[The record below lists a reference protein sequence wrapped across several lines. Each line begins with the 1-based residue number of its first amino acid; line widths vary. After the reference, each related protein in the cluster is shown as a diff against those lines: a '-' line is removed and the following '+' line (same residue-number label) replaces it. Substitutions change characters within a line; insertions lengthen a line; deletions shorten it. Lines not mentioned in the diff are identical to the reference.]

1 MAGIFFAS
9 SLLACLAMASLL
21 QPMVMMMMVMMMIIM
36 IMLPIIL
43 MATFLQMAVQVEK
56 EEEASN
62 SVAENTREGALDEL
76 GKEDSSTIHQM
87 SSKDHGKYHEHDH
100 EHDHDHKDDMRKESV
115 PRRQHLITATVR
127 QMAKKDQLL
136 LIPVTLW

>member
-1 MAGIFFAS
+1 
-9 SLLACLAMASLL
+9 
-21 QPMVMMMMVMMMIIM
+21 MM
-36 IMLPIIL
+36 
-43 MATFLQMAVQVEK
+43 VQVEK

-62 SVAENTREGALDEL
+62 SVAANTREGALDEL
-76 GKEDSSTIHQM
+76 GKEYSSTKHQM

-100 EHDHDHKDDMRKESV
+100 EQKDDMRKESV

-136 LIPVTLW
+136 LIPLTLW

>member
-1 MAGIFFAS
+1 
-9 SLLACLAMASLL
+9 
-21 QPMVMMMMVMMMIIM
+21 MMMMMMMMMMIMTDPFTTNLVVKGSVAKGSVVKGAHPMMIIM
-36 IMLPIIL
+36 IMLLIKL
-43 MATFLQMAVQVEK
+43 MASFLQMMVQVEK

-62 SVAENTREGALDEL
+62 SVAANTREGALDEL

-87 SSKDHGKYHEHDH
+87 SSKY
-100 EHDHDHKDDMRKESV
+100 HDHDHDHEDDMRKESM

>member
-1 MAGIFFAS
+1 
-9 SLLACLAMASLL
+9 
-21 QPMVMMMMVMMMIIM
+21 
-36 IMLPIIL
+36 

-76 GKEDSSTIHQM
+76 GKEDSSTTHQM
-87 SSKDHGKYHEHDH
+87 SSKYHD
-100 EHDHDHKDDMRKESV
+100 HDHDHKDDMRKESV

-136 LIPVTLW
+136 LIPLTLW

>member
-1 MAGIFFAS
+1 MAGIFLAS

-21 QPMVMMMMVMMMIIM
+21 QPMVMMMMMIM
-36 IMLPIIL
+36 IMLLIIL
-43 MATFLQMAVQVEK
+43 MASFLQMMVQVEK

-62 SVAENTREGALDEL
+62 SVAANTREGALDDL
-76 GKEDSSTIHQM
+76 GTEDSSTIHQM
-87 SSKDHGKYHEHDH
+87 SSKDHGKYN

>member
-1 MAGIFFAS
+1 M
-9 SLLACLAMASLL
+9 
-21 QPMVMMMMVMMMIIM
+21 
-36 IMLPIIL
+36 
-43 MATFLQMAVQVEK
+43 VQVEK

-62 SVAENTREGALDEL
+62 SVAANTREGALDEL
-76 GKEDSSTIHQM
+76 GKEYSSTIHQM

-100 EHDHDHKDDMRKESV
+100 EHDHKDDMRKESV

-136 LIPVTLW
+136 LIPLTLW